1 MCALLL
7 RSFYFSYL
15 GETLEAMGKFSLA
28 GEVYAEAAQHFGPTF
43 SFALNA
49 GLAFRRAND
58 CEKAERFYVTAMQ
71 LYAHGKGKDSDAEKG
86 SKKKSLFNNIIFNYL
101 HWWDLTQSNMTIMR
115 VVAVLSALL
124 YTSGW
129 EENSPDMSTYGQ
141 YGQARTYILK
151 KKYLSQSRALQTINE
166 ISMFKSTSV
175 QDFRTALLACLK
187 DPELMLGCT
196 THLRSESDLA
206 WDKKC
211 AREELRKCKNTV
223 EFKCDNC
230 GDMVET
236 RKQCPC
242 GTVT

>member
-28 GEVYAEAAQHFGPTF
+28 GEVYAEAAQHFEPKFTLT
-43 SFALNA
+43 LNA
-49 GLAFRRAND
+49 GLTFKRVND

-71 LYAHGKGKDSDAEKG
+71 LYAHGKADDDKIG
-86 SKKKSLFNNIIFNYL
+86 SKKVLFDNIICNYE
-101 HWWDLTQSNMTIMR
+101 HWWDLTQSDMTIMR

-129 EENSPDMSTYGQ
+129 EENSPHISA

-151 KKYLSQSRALQTINE
+151 KKYLSQFEALQTINE
-166 ISMFKSTSV
+166 IIMFKSSSV

-187 DPELMLGCT
+187 DPELMLGCKN
-196 THLRSESDLA
+196 LSSESDLA
-206 WDKKC
+206 RNKKA
-211 AREELRKCKNTV
+211 AREQLRMRKTTV